1 MTSARA
7 LIWDWCWDAVLTQ
20 PGLGS
25 DPEVLAG
32 GRYPQVEWWH
42 CHDQVLSTSYH
53 LGVVGL
59 LGLAILLAGML
70 AATWAQARTGVIHP
84 WLALCVVLAL
94 GIFETPLG
102 FLGDAQSTL
111 LALAVVLLI
120 VADPTE
126 DSWAT
131 GTASDLEPRRPTF
144 ITPTAPGPGTWSA

>member
-1 MTSARA
+1 MAAIRRWNGGTATTRCSRRATTSASS
-7 LIWDWCWDAVLTQ
+7 
-20 PGLGS
+20 GS
-25 DPEVLAG
+25 
-32 GRYPQVEWWH
+32 
-42 CHDQVLSTSYH
+42 S
-53 LGVVGL
+53 
-59 LGLAILLAGML
+59 GLAILLAGML